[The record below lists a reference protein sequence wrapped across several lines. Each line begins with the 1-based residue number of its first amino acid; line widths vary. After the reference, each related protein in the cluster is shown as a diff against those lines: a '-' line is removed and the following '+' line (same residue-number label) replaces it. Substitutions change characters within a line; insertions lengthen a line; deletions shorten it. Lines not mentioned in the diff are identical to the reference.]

1 MVNKQ
6 IKLKLLGVSLRMYK
20 MLLATMVFII
30 GLIVT
35 WFTSYAQFI
44 SVWAKQ
50 NTFLLTCLLAIPGTL
65 CFVYGIRLTFD
76 FFNNGWG
83 PRFYVFSLSFLVYP
97 FLFSYF
103 LNEPFLTLK
112 NILCT
117 ILAFAIIVIQIQMK

>member
-1 MVNKQ
+1 MYNLF
-6 IKLKLLGVSLRMYK
+6 ISTLLFG
-20 MLLATMVFII
+20 I
-30 GLIVT
+30 GLIIT
-35 WFTSYAQFI
+35 WFTSYSQFI
-44 SVWAKQ
+44 SEWAKQ
-50 NTFLLTCLLAIPGTL
+50 NTLLLTCLLAIPGTL
-65 CFVYGIRLTFD
+65 CFVYGIRYAFL

-117 ILAFAIIVIQIQMK
+117 VLAFAIILIQMELK

>member
-1 MVNKQ
+1 MRS
-6 IKLKLLGVSLRMYK
+6 LLI
-20 MLLATMVFII
+20 ATIFFSI
-30 GLIVT
+30 GLVVT
-35 WFTSYAQFI
+35 WFTSYSQFI
-44 SVWAKQ
+44 FEWAKA

-65 CFVYGIRLTFD
+65 CFVYGIRYAFD

-117 ILAFAIIVIQIQMK
+117 VLAFAIILLQMELK